1 MLDLIE
7 KIYLK
12 STSFHD
18 FITKTLLFLIKP
30 FSMKWQTNGGTTVMA
45 TGRPRLWFLVFF
57 VGKIGLFIA
66 FWGAFTGFHRFE
78 LKLLGVQLTY
88 RGLNPQ

>member
-57 VGKIGLFIA
+57 VGKIGLFVL
-66 FWGAFTGFHRFE
+66 GGFHRLSPVWIKTF
-78 LKLLGVQLTY
+78 
-88 RGLNPQ
+88 RGSIDI